1 VVMPDVS
8 GRDLATMLTLGH
20 PGLRCLFMSGYTSE
34 TVDRHA
40 VDGAFIQKP
49 FTPEELA
56 VKVREALGR
65 RPSVAAA

>member
-1 VVMPDVS
+1 
-8 GRDLATMLTLGH
+8 
-20 PGLRCLFMSGYTSE
+20 
-34 TVDRHA
+34 

-65 RPSVAAA
+65 RPAVAVA